1 MTLNVISLE
10 RGGDVL
16 LKHFRKK
23 KHLTQYQV
31 AEILQISVRQY
42 QRIES
47 GESFPRE
54 STIVILEDLFKAPH
68 RVLFAKSV
76 EDVPD
81 FLKCFL
87 P

>member
-1 MTLNVISLE
+1 MSYPYE

-16 LKHFRKK
+16 LKIYRNK
-23 KHLTQYQV
+23 KHLRQSDV
-31 AEILQISVRQY
+31 AKKLQISVRQY

-47 GESFPRE
+47 GRSFPRE
-54 STIVILEDLFKAPH
+54 PTLDKLEDLFKAPH